1 MKQQTM
7 KNKRAVM
14 LLMESKNGYGD
25 EIQSAHLNVNKGLS
39 ALAKQ
44 VNYRIRERVD
54 GFGDN
59 DDRIEYLNCFKDM
72 QDDDYKSP
80 MCWTM
85 KPMSGEDYSYY
96 GDSKPWTASVPQI
109 KVKALKAAFDYHS
122 AEYNYLDSWFSLHFW
137 IMDADDIEDLTG
149 VSLQWQVIE

>member
-1 MKQQTM
+1 M
-7 KNKRAVM
+7 KNKRAVW

-44 VNYRIRERVD
+44 VNYRIRERVSD
-54 GFGDN
+54 FSDN

-85 KPMSGEDYSYY
+85 KPMEGRNGYY
-96 GDSKPWTASVPQI
+96 GDKKPWTASVPQI
-109 KVKALKAAFDYHS
+109 KVKALKAVLDHHTSENA
-122 AEYNYLDSWFSLHFW
+122 NLDSWFSLHFW

-149 VSLQWQVIE
+149 VFLQRQVIE